1 MELLINVC
9 HRYSDE
15 RSFRIALRSHHSCT
29 AALQDMERETG
40 FEPASSA
47 WKAEILPL
55 DDSRK
60 WTFIV
65 PYGATAG
72 V

>member
-1 MELLINVC
+1 
-9 HRYSDE
+9 
-15 RSFRIALRSHHSCT
+15 
-29 AALQDMERETG
+29 
-40 FEPASSA
+40 
-47 WKAEILPL
+47 L